1 MAVAYCLNCGGR
13 IYLGQRPWV
22 GQAVFCDRCGADL
35 EVTQVNPLDLDWT
48 DALVPGRLNPVLSRL
63 CLGAGHE
70 CWVAGGSVKK
80 ASSAALIAVAKGPG
94 Q

>member
-48 DALVPGRLNPVLSRL
+48 DVLVDDDSVEGLVYGRD
-63 CLGAGHE
+63 
-70 CWVAGGSVKK
+70 
-80 ASSAALIAVAKGPG
+80 ASSMPG
-94 Q
+94 VEGRRWSQGG